1 MISLE
6 YLAGILEVSGS
17 LTITRRKGR
26 LGPRVMIQI
35 QSRHKALPE
44 MFAERFGGAVNWSQ
58 VSSGKR
64 WAWAKQ
70 GTAAQKV
77 LRALRPH
84 IRVRALD
91 FDRILFMRLR
101 NRGGSQARN
110 RHAIGAEL
118 RRMAVRKVADRLAGA
133 GKVMKARAWE

>member
-1 MISLE
+1 MAPLE
-6 YLAGILEVSGS
+6 YLAGILDVSGS
-17 LTITRRKGR
+17 LTITRRKNR
-26 LGPRVMIQI
+26 VGPRVMLQI
-35 QSRHKALPE
+35 QSLNRELPE
-44 MFAERFGGAVNWSQ
+44 MFAQRFGGAVYWQ
-58 VSSGKR
+58 EVSSGKR

-101 NRGGSQARN
+101 NRGGSQSRN

-118 RRMAVRKVADRLAGA
+118 RRIAARKVADQFAGA
-133 GKVMKARAWE
+133 GKGIGAERLG

>member
-1 MISLE
+1 MTSLE
-6 YLAGILEVSGS
+6 YLAGILEVSGT
-17 LTITRRKGR
+17 LTITRRKNR
-26 LGPRVMIQI
+26 VGPRVMIQI

-44 MFAERFGGAVNWSQ
+44 MFAERFGGAVYWQ
-58 VSSGKR
+58 EVSSGKR

-91 FDRILFMRLR
+91 FDRILLLQLR
-101 NRGGSQARN
+101 GRGGSRAGHRN
-110 RHAIGAEL
+110 SIGMGLRHIAA
-118 RRMAVRKVADRLAGA
+118 RKVRAVAGVA
-133 GKVMKARAWE
+133 A